1 MAAEITL
8 KIQAKNLGPHE
19 NLDFSEKVSSLKTV
33 IYGNNG
39 NGKTFISRAFRQVST
54 PETNNP

>member
-33 IYGNNG
+33 IYANNG